1 MVARSQRKGKASVL
15 IDPRPGGA
23 TSGTMKVTMTPA
35 TATAIFESWPIVER
49 AFRDNVPGNVGHLT
63 AYSEVRS

>member
-1 MVARSQRKGKASVL
+1 VL

-35 TATAIFESWPIVER
+35 TATAIFESWPVVER
-49 AFRDNVPGNVGHLT
+49 AFRENVPGNVGHHT
-63 AYSEVRS
+63 YDSEVSS